1 MKSKAGERNGRSK
14 LTAEEVRLIVK
25 FLNIP
30 RDSVHGTRDF
40 LGRWFGVRAH
50 TIGQIASGDR
60 WSSVTGIIP
69 QNPTPETQIKETS
82 TSRDIRK

>member
-25 FLNIP
+25 FLEIP

-40 LGRWFGVRAH
+40 LGRWFDVRPH

-60 WSSVTGIIP
+60 WSRDRDKAEKVVRVELFSY
-69 QNPTPETQIKETS
+69 NNE
-82 TSRDIRK
+82 SRRE

>member
-1 MKSKAGERNGRSK
+1 MKNKAGERNGRSK

-25 FLNIP
+25 FLQIP

-40 LGRWFGVRAH
+40 LGRWFGVRPH
-50 TIGQIASGDR
+50 TIGQIATGDR

-69 QNPTPETQIKETS
+69 RNPTSESEISEKHT
-82 TSRDIRK
+82 